1 MGPETLEAC
10 YTTLGLTPD
19 ATCNEIKHAYRT
31 LVKRWHPDRFATD
44 TDRQRQA
51 LEHFYAV
58 THAYAMLRAHQA
70 TADLAHPHGG
80 WWCQRVRAL
89 SWVGRGAWGLGVGAL
104 IVAGCYAFQP
114 TSRPAAPS
122 APPTRLPGSLAQ
134 SVSPRVYITVGSTPD
149 VVRAIQGTPTWA
161 TDRIWEYGG
170 SRLYFKA
177 GRVTGWDIWS
187 GSPLKVQLLPAT
199 SINPVPA
206 SFTVGSTKDEVL
218 AVQGTPTRVTERLW
232 EYGAS
237 RVFFTDNCVTRWEVW
252 PGSPLHAHL
261 LPVAPESQA
270 PLPGE

>member
-1 MGPETLEAC
+1 
-10 YTTLGLTPD
+10 
-19 ATCNEIKHAYRT
+19 
-31 LVKRWHPDRFATD
+31 
-44 TDRQRQA
+44 
-51 LEHFYAV
+51 V
-58 THAYAMLRAHQA
+58 THAYAMLRAHQDA
-70 TADLAHPHGG
+70 AGLAQPHEG
-80 WWCQRVRAL
+80 WWRQRVWAL
-89 SWVGRGAWGLGVGAL
+89 SWVGRGAWGLGIGVL
-104 IVAGCYAFQP
+104 IVVGCYALPPIF
-114 TSRPAAPS
+114 RHAAPS
-122 APPTRLPGSLAQ
+122 APPTRLPGGLAQ
-134 SVSPRVYITVGSTPD
+134 SVSPPAYVTIGSTPD

-177 GRVTGWDIWS
+177 GRVSGWDIWS

-206 SFTVGSTKDEVL
+206 YFTVGSTKDEVL

-261 LPVAPESQA
+261 VPLAPETSA

>member
-19 ATCNEIKHAYRT
+19 ATFNEIQHAYRI
-31 LVKRWHPDRFATD
+31 LVKRCHPDRFATN

-51 LEHFYAV
+51 LEHFHAV

-70 TADLAHPHGG
+70 SADLPRRHGG
-80 WWCQRVRAL
+80 WWRQRVRAL
-89 SWVGRGAWGLGVGAL
+89 SWVGRGAWCLGIAGL
-104 IVAGCYAFQP
+104 IVAGCYALQP
-114 TSRPAAPS
+114 TLRHAALS
-122 APPTRLPGSLAQ
+122 APPPSLAGSLAQ
-134 SVSPRVYITVGSTPD
+134 SVSPHAYVTVGSTYD
-149 VVRAIQGTPTWA
+149 AVRAIQGTPAWA

-177 GRVTGWDIWS
+177 GRVIGWDTWP

-199 SINPVPA
+199 SIHPVPA

-237 RVFFTDNCVTRWEVW
+237 RVFFTDGRVARWEVW
-252 PGSPLHAHL
+252 PGSLLHTHL
-261 LPVAPESQA
+261 LPVEPET
-270 PLPGE
+270 